1 MDEILIQERAEILF
15 EFFEEKFNYGYDYD
29 NPDMLDSYKACFAL
43 KSRSVK
49 QYVRA
54 FKDSC
59 LTFDI
64 GSVEAV
70 YEEFCDMLPGY
81 QGLASQEREILHE
94 LLDTINGGR
103 VGSLFNFKCSH

>member
-15 EFFEEKFNYGYDYD
+15 DFIEEKLNYGYDYD
-29 NPDMLDSYKACFAL
+29 NPDMLDAYKACFAL
-43 KSRSVK
+43 KNRSVR

-64 GSVEAV
+64 HSVEAI
-70 YEEFCDMLPGY
+70 YEEFCDMLPAY
-81 QGLASQEREILHE
+81 QGLTSQEKDILRE
-94 LLDTINGGR
+94 LLDILNGDPHR
-103 VGSLFNFKCSH
+103 VSL